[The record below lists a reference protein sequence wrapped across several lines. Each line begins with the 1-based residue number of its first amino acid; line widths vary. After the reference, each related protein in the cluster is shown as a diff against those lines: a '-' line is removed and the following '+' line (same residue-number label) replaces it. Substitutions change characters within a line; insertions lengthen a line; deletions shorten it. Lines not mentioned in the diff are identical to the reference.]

1 MDKINA
7 MKDMAVWDIP
17 KGYTPMTSFP
27 PTLVNFISSTF
38 QDVSLFNLY
47 RNRPLIEWPLLWRAR
62 FHQMDVNT
70 LLGFELAANNL
81 EMKPSTIPNAGNGI
95 FTTVRIPPDTV
106 IGYYYGS
113 LVYDNMSVNQSR
125 RPTTYGDG
133 HLQFEVKEFLKLALQ
148 LQTTAPNGESV
159 WIFPEPVC
167 AMKMIN
173 DARYKEEEVGRR
185 TREEIAANPYHY
197 RYNNVRYNDVSH
209 RQNMSDYRSYGLV
222 EV

>member
-1 MDKINA
+1 
-7 MKDMAVWDIP
+7 
-17 KGYTPMTSFP
+17 
-27 PTLVNFISSTF
+27 
-38 QDVSLFNLY
+38 
-47 RNRPLIEWPLLWRAR
+47 
-62 FHQMDVNT
+62 MDVNT

-125 RPTTYGDG
+125 RPTTYGEG
-133 HLQFEVKEFLKLALQ
+133 HLQFEVKEFVKWALQ
-148 LQTTAPNGESV
+148 LKTTAPNGESV
-159 WIFPEPVC
+159 WIFPAPFC

-173 DARYKEEEVGRR
+173 DARYREDEVGRP

-197 RYNNVRYNDVSH
+197 RYNNVKYNDVSH
-209 RQNMSDYRSYGLV
+209 RQSMSDYRSYGLV
-222 EV
+222 EVKSLGHVIPAGNELFVDYGSNYDAFDS